1 MKDFILFLP
10 TSDKQS
16 YQPSHVDESM
26 FYIVHLLPRAG
37 RYHRR
42 GALETTLELTA
53 GNGLPT
59 FYPLSRWRT
68 INTTQHQPFTY
79 LASKITSEYECYLE
93 GVNMIAVC
101 EIELHKEYL
110 MFVLIVQR
118 VSQTEAV
125 AYRNPLA
132 WWYQGIKV
140 HYKQ

>member
-1 MKDFILFLP
+1 MLG
-10 TSDKQS
+10 
-16 YQPSHVDESM
+16 VDR
-26 FYIVHLLPRAG
+26 H
-37 RYHRR
+37 
-42 GALETTLELTA
+42 
-53 GNGLPT
+53 
-59 FYPLSRWRT
+59 
-68 INTTQHQPFTY
+68 TTQNRSGLTRRPIQHSSHLAFKY

-110 MFVLIVQR
+110 IFVLIVQR